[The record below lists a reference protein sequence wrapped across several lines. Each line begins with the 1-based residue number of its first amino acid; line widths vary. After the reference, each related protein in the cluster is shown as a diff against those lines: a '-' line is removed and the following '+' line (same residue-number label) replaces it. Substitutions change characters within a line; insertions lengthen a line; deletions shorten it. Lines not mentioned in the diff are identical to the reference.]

1 MNATAIKGL
10 FQDALFQVLDNRV
23 FRVLAVLT
31 VIPILITLLVGLSET
46 GFSLV
51 FGVWEIDYPEWIGM
65 LGEDPRSALIELFL
79 QVVVDSL
86 IGSIGMTICIAATA
100 FFVPR
105 MLEKGAAD
113 LVFVKP
119 LPRWVLYASRY
130 ITGLFFVGLLGLI
143 LTVGM
148 YLGVLVASGVSYPG
162 IIWSSAALL
171 YLFAMVHSVTMLI
184 GLVTRSTPAAML
196 LGILFFFGNGCVHQG
211 WMWADMLRHEDSV
224 VADMVGMG
232 EDEAAEDEST
242 EDGSTD
248 AGADAEELDE
258 PPSAWKQVADVAL
271 GALDVAHYVLPKTND
286 ASLVVLHT
294 QEAIFPSGRLATRT
308 GMLDSFEE
316 QNQKAAAEREHETQ
330 GDPDNWRQRN
340 FGYGV
345 EEYRYSAW
353 FSLWSSLL
361 FTLAMLGFGI
371 WRLKKI
377 DF

>member
-10 FQDALFQVLDNRV
+10 FLDALYQVLDNRV

-31 VIPILITLLVGLSET
+31 LIPILITLLIGLSET
-46 GFSLV
+46 GFSFV
-51 FGVWEIDYPEWIGM
+51 FGIWEIDYPEWIGM
-65 LGEDPRSALIELFL
+65 LGDDPRSALIELFL

-86 IGSIGMTICIAATA
+86 IGSIGMTVCIAATA

-119 LPRWVLYASRY
+119 LPRWVLYLSRY
-130 ITGLFFVGLLGLI
+130 VTGLFFVGLLGVI

-162 IIWSSAALL
+162 IIWSSATLL
-171 YLFAMVHSVTMLI
+171 YLFAMVHCVTMLI

-211 WMWADMLRHEDSV
+211 WMWADMLRHEDSA

-232 EDEAAEDEST
+232 EDEPDAVD
-242 EDGSTD
+242 EDG
-248 AGADAEELDE
+248 EQLDE
-258 PPSAWKQVADVAL
+258 PPSAWEQVADVGL

-294 QEAIFPSGRLATRT
+294 QETLFPSGRLATRT
-308 GMLDSFEE
+308 NMLDSFQE
-316 QNQKAAAEREHETQ
+316 QNEKAAAKSDHETQ

-353 FSLWSSLL
+353 FSLWSSIL
-361 FTLAMLGFGI
+361 FILALLGFGM
-371 WRLKKI
+371 WRLQKV